1 VLERGTLRRLAG
13 PSDPDVDRV
22 AGRLRRWREDAG
34 LTLQSLARR
43 SGVAA
48 STIQK
53 IETRQMV
60 PTVAVLLKVCRGL
73 DRPPGDLFQEGAEPV
88 ETVLLPASE
97 RGVLGGRRGITAE
110 HLAGTLHD
118 PTLDVWRL
126 ELEPGRG
133 SGDEGIALD
142 GEECLLVET
151 GELEVRVGEQEFHLR
166 AGDALHYKAHLPH
179 AWSNGSDA
187 PVRFLLLSARA
198 RGLPGPLR
206 ERFPE
211 SGSDAD

>member
-1 VLERGTLRRLAG
+1 MLEGGTRRKLAG
-13 PSDPDVDRV
+13 SSDPDVHRV
-22 AGRLRRWREDAG
+22 AGRLRRWREEAG

-73 DRPPGDLFQEGAEPV
+73 DRPPGDLFQEGAEPL
-88 ETVLLPASE
+88 EAVLLPANQ
-97 RGVLGGRRGITAE
+97 RHVLGGRRGITAE

-118 PTLDVWRL
+118 PTLDLWRL
-126 ELEPGRG
+126 ELQPGRG
-133 SGDEGIALD
+133 SGDEGIAFD

-151 GELEVRVGEQEFHLR
+151 GELQVRVGEQEFHLR

-179 AWSNGSDA
+179 AWSNRGDV
-187 PVRFLLLSARA
+187 PVSFLLVSARP

-211 SGSDAD
+211 SGPDAD